1 MADLAYSVVQAAK
14 KLGCSKNTVYA
25 MVEENRI
32 PHRWL
37 TEHRVVIPVVALE
50 KWLESS
56 FETVEQTPRPVTRPF
71 AKVQSINTV
80 KHPALRPG
88 CGGRKRKA
96 ISKEAI

>member
-1 MADLAYSVVQAAK
+1 MADLAYSVVQTAK

-37 TEHRVVIPVVALE
+37 TEHRVVIPIVALE
-50 KWLESS
+50 KWLEASL
-56 FETVEQTPRPVTRPF
+56 ETVKQNPRPVTARPSF
-71 AKVQSINTV
+71 AKIQSTV

-88 CGGRKRKA
+88 CGGRKRKQ
-96 ISKEAI
+96 EAR